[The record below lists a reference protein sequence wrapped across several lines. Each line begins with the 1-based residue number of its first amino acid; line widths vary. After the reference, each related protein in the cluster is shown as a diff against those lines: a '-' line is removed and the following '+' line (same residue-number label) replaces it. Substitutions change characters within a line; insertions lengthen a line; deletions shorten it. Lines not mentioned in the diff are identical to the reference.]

1 MSCAT
6 CIKRSLELLS
16 PLYFSDTMGDLIS
29 VGKATQLQPY
39 PYPHPYPCP
48 YPCPSPCPYPCP
60 YP

>member
-1 MSCAT
+1 VSCAT

-48 YPCPSPCPYPCP
+48 YPCPYP
-60 YP
+60 